1 MPISVSCANVSYIYK
16 DHCLVVVSLKM
27 FFFFFIGAYFLSIP
41 LLCFYVLYVYHLYA
55 THWNMLHTILQI
67 VMFREVKEIVV
78 SGSFGMFEAWLS
90 PCVFAGGRS
99 HRDWSETANTGHVSF
114 LQQAQE
120 QVLLSLGSRHYLKEK
135 NESPPQHQPGPWGF
149 TVIFKFQ
156 EDQYNCLSYT
166 KIYLLFPWA
175 FILHCSAWV
184 MTTWPPFC
192 PNRSLLMVKSQWK
205 SLQMAYM
212 SILPRNTQ

>member
-27 FFFFFIGAYFLSIP
+27 FFFFFYWRLFFKHPIALF
-41 LLCFYVLYVYHLYA
+41 LCFVCISFICYTLEYA
-55 THWNMLHTILQI
+55 PHN
-67 VMFREVKEIVV
+67 FANSDV
-78 SGSFGMFEAWLS
+78 SWGQRDCCLWLIWHVEAWLS